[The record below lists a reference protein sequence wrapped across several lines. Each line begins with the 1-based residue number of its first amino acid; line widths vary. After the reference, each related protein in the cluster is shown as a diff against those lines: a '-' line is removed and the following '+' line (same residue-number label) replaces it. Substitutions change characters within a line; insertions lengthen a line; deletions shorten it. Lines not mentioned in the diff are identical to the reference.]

1 MRYGDRSLSQKK
13 TKIILYATY
22 LSNGKYDYRTL
33 IIIFSERISHLYEI
47 KNVDTE
53 KKSF

>member
-1 MRYGDRSLSQKK
+1 MGTVAYHKKK